1 MLSSKRLRPHR
12 SFLLFSSNTDTQIYQ
27 KKCFLRPKKRK
38 KKPIKNKHENV
49 FSCITPSVWTILHT
63 APLSIHSLVC
73 DQHDSAPT
81 QAGITLQSVGKKKNI
96 YICAQNTQSQDKQGQ
111 QPPSCFPARL
121 MCDFANWLL
130 FTLTKTELE
139 NVSLQQPHQAW
150 RAKVTERI
158 TAVTAR
164 VKS

>member
-81 QAGITLQSVGKKKNI
+81 QAGITLQSVGKKKI
-96 YICAQNTQSQDKQGQ
+96 YIYMRTKYTKPGQ
-111 QPPSCFPARL
+111 TGTATSL
-121 MCDFANWLL
+121 MLSSPF
-130 FTLTKTELE
+130 
-139 NVSLQQPHQAW
+139 NV
-150 RAKVTERI
+150 
-158 TAVTAR
+158 
-164 VKS
+164 